1 VRQGRLP
8 ESASGDPVRTADEF
22 GAWVAP
28 HLPALTALAV
38 HQVGADAAED
48 VVQETL
54 VRAWRRRETYDPM
67 RGTPRAWLVG
77 VLLDRA
83 RRHRVRRPRPTQM
96 IEDDHEQPP
105 PPDTATRIDVE
116 RAVGQLPA
124 RQRQL
129 VALHYLADLPVA
141 DVAALLGLSEGAVKA
156 QLHDARGK
164 LRRLLETN
172 DD

>member
-1 VRQGRLP
+1 MREGRLP
-8 ESASGDPVRTADEF
+8 ESTSGDPGHNADEF

-28 HLPALTALAV
+28 HLPALAALAV

-83 RRHRVRRPRPTQM
+83 RRHRVRRPRPTQV
-96 IEDDHEQPP
+96 IQDDPEQLS
-105 PPDTATRIDVE
+105 PDTATRIDVE
-116 RAVGQLPA
+116 RAVGQLPP

-141 DVAALLGLSEGAVKA
+141 DVAAVLGLSEGAVKA
-156 QLHDARGK
+156 QLHEARGK